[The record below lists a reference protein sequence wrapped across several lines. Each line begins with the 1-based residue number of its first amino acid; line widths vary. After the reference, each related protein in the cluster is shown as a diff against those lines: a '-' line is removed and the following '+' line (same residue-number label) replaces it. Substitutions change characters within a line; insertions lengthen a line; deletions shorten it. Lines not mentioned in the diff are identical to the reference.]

1 MAMMFRKVFVSTL
14 VAVGLWGSLL
24 GMATAQ
30 ETGAAVLVVPRFG
43 PGVAGNVTVGPI
55 TPVCPPDVPCDRPFV
70 GASVQVIDLSRHVK
84 EVVGTAVTNTGA
96 TFLSACPL
104 GPTWSRSKRGSSPTV
119 TRGKSRWIRR
129 YLPLSRWTVTRGC
142 ARTLT
147 NSVVPQE
154 AS

>member
-55 TPVCPPDVPCDRPFV
+55 TPVCRPDVPCDRPFV
-70 GASVQVIDLSRHVK
+70 GASVQVIGLSGHVK
-84 EVVGTAVTNTGA
+84 EVVGTAVTNTAGNFLVSVPAGA
-96 TFLSACPL
+96 YLVQVETGIFPHCDEGEVKVDTKAFTFIALDCDSGL
-104 GPTWSRSKRGSSPTV
+104 R
-119 TRGKSRWIRR
+119 
-129 YLPLSRWTVTRGC
+129 
-142 ARTLT
+142 
-147 NSVVPQE
+147 
-154 AS
+154 